1 MSIKAETIICIKFA
15 SEKQLEA
22 LFCAL
27 KPETQTIDVRRARVN
42 LRKEACILV
51 LKVEAEDTIA
61 LRATLNAYLHWIQ
74 STLNVI
80 DVLEHKKIS

>member
-1 MSIKAETIICIKFA
+1 MSIKAETTIRIKFA

-22 LFCAL
+22 LFYAL
-27 KPETQTIDVRRARVN
+27 KPETQTVDVRRARAN
-42 LRKEACILV
+42 LRKDACFLV

-80 DVLEHKKIS
+80 DVLEHQKIS